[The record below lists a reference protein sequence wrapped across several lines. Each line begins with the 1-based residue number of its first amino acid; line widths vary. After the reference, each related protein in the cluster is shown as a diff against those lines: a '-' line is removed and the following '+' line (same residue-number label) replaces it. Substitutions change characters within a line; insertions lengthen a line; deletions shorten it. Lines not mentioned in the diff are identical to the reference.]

1 LIAILAKGF
10 SQEARQKNN
19 APFLFMKVKI
29 IKTNW
34 FLGKEPDEGTVTFE
48 TENGFVLEA
57 FAYGEKFTAGEI
69 SEVEVSFLDAPMDWN
84 TIFSE
89 NAEKQCR
96 LVRLKEEWSYGG
108 YGRVISLNPVR
119 VDFGPIILETGY
131 WTNDLKVVGEYIYWK
146 IDRLDIS
153 SSNRT

>member
-19 APFLFMKVKI
+19 PPFLFMKVKI

-69 SEVEVSFLDAPMDWN
+69 S
-84 TIFSE
+84 
-89 NAEKQCR
+89 
-96 LVRLKEEWSYGG
+96 G
-108 YGRVISLNPVR
+108 
-119 VDFGPIILETGY
+119 
-131 WTNDLKVVGEYIYWK
+131 
-146 IDRLDIS
+146 
-153 SSNRT
+153 